1 MSDREIREGT
11 PWPPI
16 CFANGMQIAT
26 CKGTRAIESLRP
38 GDKVITRD
46 NGIQEIAW
54 VGHREF
60 TSMDLDRNEDLRPI
74 LIKAGA
80 LGPNAPE
87 TDILVSPNHRMLIT
101 NDITALVFD
110 ERENLVAAKH
120 LLGKKG
126 ISRVNLGGVGY
137 HHVLFEHHEVIL
149 GNGAWSESFQPGDY
163 SLGTLETAQKDEIFK
178 IFPELRERETLGMF
192 VSARRT
198 LNKKEAVFLRTH

>member
-1 MSDREIREGT
+1 MTDAAPRKGK

-16 CFANGMQIAT
+16 CFVTGTQIAT

-46 NGIQEIAW
+46 NGIQEVAW
-54 VGHREF
+54 AGHREF
-60 TSMDLDRNEDLRPI
+60 TATQLDHHEDLRPI
-74 LIKAGA
+74 RIKAGA
-80 LGPNAPE
+80 LGNNTPE

-110 ERENLVAAKH
+110 ERETLVAAKH
-120 LLGKKG
+120 LLGKRG
-126 ISRVNLGGVGY
+126 IERVNTGAVGY

-149 GNGAWSESFQPGDY
+149 GNGCWSESFQPGDY
-163 SLGTLETAQKDEIFK
+163 SLGTLDSCQKDEIFT

-198 LNKKEAVFLRTH
+198 LNKKEAAFLRTH

>member
-1 MSDREIREGT
+1 MVLVEE
-11 PWPPI
+11 
-16 CFANGMQIAT
+16 
-26 CKGTRAIESLRP
+26 LLV

-46 NGIQEIAW
+46 NGLQEIAW

-60 TSMDLDRNEDLRPI
+60 SSMDLDRNEDLRPI

-110 ERENLVAAKH
+110 ERETLVAAKH

-126 ISRVNLGGVGY
+126 VKRVNIGGVGY

-198 LNKKEAVFLRTH
+198 LNKREAVFLRTHQLHYPQQ